1 MPIIGATDEGTAM
14 KRPSLFVT
22 LLLAAASASAALQV
36 GDAAPAFSAEAS
48 LAGRA
53 FTYSLSDKLAHGPVV
68 VYFYP
73 SAYTSGCNIQAH
85 AFSVEHDKFV
95 AAGASIV
102 GVSLDSIERLNSFSA
117 DPLYCAGNFAV
128 ASDSEGK
135 IARSFDLRV
144 GGAVKG
150 ARDTRGVEIDH
161 GFAERTTFVLR
172 RDGTVAATIGGVNP
186 EENVRQALD
195 AVRRLGDSH

>member
-1 MPIIGATDEGTAM
+1 M
-14 KRPSLFVT
+14 KRSSLFMA
-22 LLLAAASASAALQV
+22 LLLAAVSASAALEV
-36 GDAAPAFSAEAS
+36 GDAAPVFSAEAS
-48 LAGRA
+48 QAGQA
-53 FTYSLSDKLAHGPVV
+53 FTYSLKDNLAQGPVV

-85 AFSVEHDKFV
+85 AFSVEHHRFV

-102 GVSLDSIERLNSFSA
+102 GVSLDSVERLNTFSA

-128 ASDSEGK
+128 ASDSEGR
-135 IARSFDLRV
+135 IARSFDLQV

-172 RDGTVAATIGGVNP
+172 RDGTVAGTIGGVNP
-186 EENVRQALD
+186 EENVRRALE
-195 AVRRLGDSH
+195 VVQHLGAAR